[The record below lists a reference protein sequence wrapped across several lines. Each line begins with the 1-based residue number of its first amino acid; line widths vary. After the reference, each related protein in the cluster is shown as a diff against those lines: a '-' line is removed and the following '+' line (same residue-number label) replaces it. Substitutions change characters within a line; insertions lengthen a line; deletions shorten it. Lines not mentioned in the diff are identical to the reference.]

1 MRRPAPEVAVAE
13 AEAKAAALEE
23 SAARLRAAG
32 LEEQAASLE
41 EKAGE
46 QRKISE
52 SGPPLGKRLHLLDG
66 YIKRAEG
73 RIDHAKLQQD
83 LEESR
88 GQLAKLRAELA
99 VDAEELPAAGGDEDV
114 RAAVRPRGDD
124 QLLELLTQL
133 AVVAERYAAAASVTS
148 MTVELDQ
155 LRAVHGATNFDG
167 GPMEVPQLGEEVRRL
182 QSALVSAQQAG
193 HVDEYERAVA
203 AHAAAS
209 KNLAR
214 AMRKRSRR

>member
-1 MRRPAPEVAVAE
+1 MRVEDAE
-13 AEAKAAALEE
+13 SELAAA
-23 SAARLRAAG
+23 RT
-32 LEEQAASLE
+32 
-41 EKAGE
+41 
-46 QRKISE
+46 
-52 SGPPLGKRLHLLDG
+52 
-66 YIKRAEG
+66 
-73 RIDHAKLQQD
+73 DHAKLQQD
-83 LEESR
+83 LEQSR
-88 GQLAKLRAELA
+88 VQLAKLRAEFA

-124 QLLELLTQL
+124 QLLELRTQL
-133 AVVAERYAAAASVTS
+133 AVVQAERDAAAASVTS

-167 GPMEVPQLGEEVRRL
+167 GPMEVPQLEEEVRRL

-193 HVDEYERAVA
+193 DVDEYERAAA